1 MAHRIWISQIVI
13 SRYLALY
20 SSNRFISYCLEVL
33 FWNIKFV
40 LLLTNCVSDCFGY
53 IVYICINQIQFVMR
67 EKRLFRA
74 HELLLRIEELRFRVV
89 TLANIYNQHVTES
102 YEKELYDELE
112 DVDGFIRECL
122 KRCGV
127 TDPCPRNDV

>member
-1 MAHRIWISQIVI
+1 MI

-20 SSNRFISYCLEVL
+20 SSNWFISYCLEVL

-40 LLLTNCVSDCFGY
+40 LLLTNCVSDCFRY

-127 TDPCPRNDV
+127 TDPCPRNDG

>member
-1 MAHRIWISQIVI
+1 
-13 SRYLALY
+13 
-20 SSNRFISYCLEVL
+20 
-33 FWNIKFV
+33 
-40 LLLTNCVSDCFGY
+40 
-53 IVYICINQIQFVMR
+53 MR

>member
-1 MAHRIWISQIVI
+1 
-13 SRYLALY
+13 
-20 SSNRFISYCLEVL
+20 
-33 FWNIKFV
+33 
-40 LLLTNCVSDCFGY
+40 
-53 IVYICINQIQFVMR
+53 MR

-89 TLANIYNQHVTES
+89 TLANIYN
-102 YEKELYDELE
+102 ELE

-127 TDPCPRNDV
+127 TDPCPRNDG